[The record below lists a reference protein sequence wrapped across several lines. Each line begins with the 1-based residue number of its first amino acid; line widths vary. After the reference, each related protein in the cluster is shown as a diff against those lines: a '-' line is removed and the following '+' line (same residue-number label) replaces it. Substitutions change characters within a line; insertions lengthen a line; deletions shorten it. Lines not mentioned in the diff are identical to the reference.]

1 MREPRR
7 RLLFAII
14 AMVLAV
20 TTLAALLRPLR
31 EARDFYVPDAAD
43 ARAAQGMFG
52 AALAGMRL
60 AKSSPQSPTQSP
72 HSLDAARFGL
82 VTARVES
89 PDGLALVEPQDD
101 CGGRGAYLL
110 RQGAAVSPVA
120 LVAPH
125 RGADRHTGTIVQL
138 LMAEHR
144 FAAAAW
150 NSAARRPSAACAHA
164 GDVAREATHY
174 ITAFSLAFAQQYPQ
188 GRVIQLHGFDG
199 KNYQDNA
206 AGRADL
212 ILSDGSRRPPEG
224 LRLMAACLTRALP
237 DRPVRVYGIDSD
249 ILGATVNRQ
258 GRALRRAGFAGFSHV
273 EMSPGMRALL
283 VGDGSARARFATCLE
298 AGL

>member
-1 MREPRR
+1 MSAPRR
-7 RLLFAII
+7 RLLLAII

-31 EARDFYVPDAAD
+31 EARGFHVPDAAE
-43 ARAAQGMFG
+43 ARAAQAMFG

-60 AKSSPQSPTQSP
+60 AKSPNSP
-72 HSLDAARFGL
+72 DAGRFGL
-82 VTARVES
+82 VAARVEA

-110 RQGAAVSPVA
+110 RQGADVSPVA

-125 RGADRHTGTIVQL
+125 RGADRYTGTIVQL
-138 LMAEHR
+138 LMAEHS
-144 FAAAAW
+144 FGAAAW
-150 NSAARRPSAACAHA
+150 NSAARRASAACAHA

-188 GRVIQLHGFDG
+188 GRIIQLHGFDG

-206 AGRADL
+206 AGSADL

-224 LRLMAACLTRALP
+224 LRLMAACLTRAFP

-249 ILGATVNRQ
+249 ILGATENRQ
-258 GRALRRAGFAGFSHV
+258 GRALRRAGFAGFTHV

>member
-1 MREPRR
+1 MSAPRR
-7 RLLFAII
+7 RLLLAII

-31 EARDFYVPDAAD
+31 EARGFHVPDAAE
-43 ARAAQGMFG
+43 ARAAQAMFG

-60 AKSSPQSPTQSP
+60 AQSPN
-72 HSLDAARFGL
+72 SLDASRFGL
-82 VTARVES
+82 VTARVEA

-110 RQGAAVSPVA
+110 RQGGDVFPVA

-138 LMAEHR
+138 LMAEHS
-144 FAAAAW
+144 FGAAAW

-188 GRVIQLHGFDG
+188 GRIIQLHGFDG
-199 KNYQDNA
+199 KNYQDND

-224 LRLMAACLTRALP
+224 LRLMAACLTRAFP

-249 ILGATVNRQ
+249 ILGATENRQ
-258 GRALRRAGFAGFSHV
+258 GRALRRAGFAGFTHV

>member
-1 MREPRR
+1 MSAPRR
-7 RLLFAII
+7 RLLLAII

-31 EARDFYVPDAAD
+31 EARGFHVPDAAE
-43 ARAAQGMFG
+43 ARAAQTMFG
-52 AALAGMRL
+52 AALAGMRQ
-60 AKSSPQSPTQSP
+60 ARISPQPRNSP
-72 HSLDAARFGL
+72 DAARFGL
-82 VTARVES
+82 VAARVEA

-110 RQGAAVSPVA
+110 RQGADVSPVA

-150 NSAARRPSAACAHA
+150 NSAARRASAACAHA

-174 ITAFSLAFAQQYPQ
+174 ITAFSLAFAQQYPL

-206 AGRADL
+206 AGRADM

-224 LRLMAACLTRALP
+224 LRLMAACLTRAFP

-249 ILGATVNRQ
+249 ILGATENRQ
-258 GRALRRAGFAGFSHV
+258 GRALRRAGFAGFTHV